1 MEECAMSLTIYH
13 NQRSFNNAFNEEKE
27 ALQMALLDDNLRT
40 KWGKQQYDA
49 PSLFPNII
57 THDDFIEAV
66 TRQNVFRM
74 IFANMADKQE
84 DDIFPCEVFDGNE
97 AWIGIDNIEYR
108 YFTRKSPKHVAVG
121 YTILDFLRAFQTN
134 CDVNS
139 GYCFLMTRRELV
151 DLLNVSYDESDWEK
165 AEEQKY
171 ENNLRLLKSLKG
183 KRSQKHF
190 PNLHQEFSNYI
201 PVLEKILKNGLRFIN
216 PKKKDKNGFA
226 SFVFYP
232 ASMGLSK
239 NEFKKMLSRLN
250 GLDLFIVESKED
262 TYLDKS
268 SYNYVTKDLQFFSFP
283 PYSEE
288 FFRGLEEKLVALKK

>member
-1 MEECAMSLTIYH
+1 MSLTIYH
-13 NQRSFNNAFNEEKE
+13 NQRSFNNAFNREKE
-27 ALQMALLDDNLRT
+27 ALQMALLDDNIRT

-49 PSLFPNII
+49 SSLFPNIT
-57 THDDFIEAV
+57 THDDFIHAV

-74 IFANMADKQE
+74 IFANMADKPE
-84 DDIFPCEVFDGNE
+84 DEIFPCEVFVGNE
-97 AWIGIDNIEYR
+97 AWVGVDNVEYR

-139 GYCFLMTRRELV
+139 GYCFLMARRELV

-171 ENNLRLLKSLKG
+171 ENNIRLLKRLKG
-183 KRSQKHF
+183 KRAQKHY
-190 PNLHQEFSNYI
+190 PNLHQKLDDYF
-201 PVLEKILKNGLRFIN
+201 PALEKILKNGLRFIN
-216 PKKKDKNGFA
+216 PKRKDKNGYA
-226 SFVFYP
+226 SFVFY
-232 ASMGLSK
+232 STSSGLSK
-239 NEFKKMLSRLN
+239 KEFEKMLSKLK
-250 GLDLFIVESKED
+250 GLDLLIVESKED
-262 TYLDKS
+262 TYLDKN

-288 FFRGLEEKLVALKK
+288 FFRELEEKLGSQKE